1 MAPKVEYADNL
12 GPSRQEDGTI
22 EGTSEEIIDNPDKA
36 TAFAISGIDEHYDI
50 DSDNSPQPEVRA
62 NVPNVDDPSM
72 PVNTLRAWTLG
83 LLFTILGTGINQ
95 FFSMRYPSVTI
106 SSLVAQL
113 VAYPAGRAFAH
124 ALPIMKITIFGREI
138 ALNPDHH
145 FNIKEH
151 ALITIMSN
159 LSFGPSWATDIIQA
173 QVAPAFLGLKTPVG
187 YQFLLALTMQL
198 FGLGMAGMAY
208 RFIVEPPHMV
218 WPSTLANAAL
228 FQTLH
233 GRANPKA
240 DGWSISRYR
249 FFVYVFA
256 GGWLWYWLPGF
267 LFTGLSTFAFICWA
281 APNNIVVNN
290 LFGMS
295 TGLAYLPTTF
305 DWSQIAYNGSPLVV
319 PFWAQANVFTGWVI
333 LFALVTPILYYT
345 NTWYTAYLP
354 FSGGDIYDN
363 TGIVFN
369 ASRVVDRHGNF
380 SPEDYKNYSPI
391 FMPVTFALSYG
402 ISFATMT
409 CVPTYI
415 FLNYWKQIVGAFN
428 PQRKK
433 DIHARL
439 IERYP
444 DAPWWWYAAL
454 IAIVLGLTIMVQE
467 VYDTQMPVW
476 GVFLAF
482 GLAAFYLIPTG
493 SVYAVANLNS
503 NVLTVLGE
511 IISGYAIPG
520 KPVVMLIF
528 KFYAYTG
535 LSQAMI
541 FASDMKLGL
550 YMKIP
555 RRTLFV
561 AQLTACIVGSLTQ
574 NAVVLWML
582 HHVKDICE
590 SDQPNKYTCPQGRV
604 NFSSSIV
611 WGAVGPARL
620 YSVSKIYSGLLH
632 LFWLGALLPV
642 VTFFLKKKFPN
653 SKLLRNL
660 HWPLFFAGTG
670 NVPPATGINYSSAF
684 AVSFIFNKWI
694 RGKYPHWWAKY
705 NYVLSAALD
714 SGLAISAIVIFF
726 ALVFPGRT
734 LPSSSATHQ
743 ITPKLTGNSC
753 IAVDGVWKIT
763 EDCVD
768 PLFSRPIVD
777 SETHE
782 TLPIPHLRVSGHFE
796 GTAVDFNIYLP
807 NNGWKGRFFQLVYP
821 LQNST
826 ASDREIGFGAESGGY
841 TVRASGRPTYRGDAA
856 VAKIGMMIARE
867 YYKPKTSK
875 IHGYI
880 YGGSGGSLI
889 TVGAM
894 ENTIN
899 IWSGALTL
907 VQAVPVSINNWSIR
921 ALAGLVLQNKSSEI
935 ENALSPGGSGDVYSI
950 LSHTERLVFAEAT
963 ALGVPIKG
971 WESFYETGASEP
983 LWEVM
988 RSVSGPA
995 AMRMD
1000 PSYGDDFWNLHGYL
1014 GTEDSRLGEMFRQE
1028 MLDYNTTII
1037 SIQRDASQIPV
1048 ELTLH
1053 ASPKSTR
1060 AYWLDINIVSK
1071 DGEVLGQITAKV
1083 HDNSNGKTVTLHLDN
1098 DPRILSLLQQ
1108 GTQVHISNR
1117 LFLAMHALHRYSVP
1131 KRPGF
1136 YGYDYLRNSNGEPIY
1151 PQRPVLV
1158 AEQIARSASGGATFS
1173 GKFNG
1178 KMIVMDNLMD
1188 VDAFPWH
1195 ADWYKHQVRNAY
1207 GNEADDKFRL
1217 HYTENADHQM
1227 GPVVGSKSSRVVDFT
1242 GLYEQHLR
1250 DLSAWCETGTYPSTA
1265 TNYTIQNTQV
1275 KLLAAASERKG
1286 IQPVIELTVDG
1297 GRHVEVKI
1305 GTTATFSVRV
1315 EVPPGAG
1322 KIISLEWDFEGTGNF
1337 VNKSFGEVER
1347 SVETTA
1353 WYAYSRHGTFFPG
1366 VRATSSREGNT
1377 ETSIALALSLD
1388 RVRIVVN

>member
-72 PVNTLRAWTLG
+72 PVNTLRAWALG

-113 VAYPAGRAFAH
+113 VAYPAGRALAH
-124 ALPIMKITIFGREI
+124 ALPIMRITLFGREI

-151 ALITIMSN
+151 ALVTIMSN

-249 FFVYVFA
+249 FFVYIFA

-319 PFWAQANVFTGWVI
+319 PFWAQANVFAGWVI
-333 LFALVTPILYYT
+333 TFALVTPILYYT

-363 TGIVFN
+363 TGNVFN

-380 SPEDYKNYSPI
+380 SPEDYKDYSPI

-415 FLNYWKQIVGAFN
+415 FLNYWKQILGAFN

-454 IAIVLGLTIMVQE
+454 TAIVLGLTIMVQE

-620 YSVSKIYSGLLH
+620 YSVGKIYAGLLH
-632 LFWLGALLPV
+632 LFWLGALLPL
-642 VTFFLKKKFPN
+642 VTFFLKKRYPN

-726 ALVFPGRT
+726 ALVFPGN
-734 LPSSSATHQ
+734 SSA
-743 ITPKLTGNSC
+743 
-753 IAVDGVWKIT
+753 
-763 EDCVD
+763 
-768 PLFSRPIVD
+768 
-777 SETHE
+777 SE
-782 TLPIPHLRVSGHFE
+782 
-796 GTAVDFNIYLP
+796 
-807 NNGWKGRFFQLVYP
+807 
-821 LQNST
+821 
-826 ASDREIGFGAESGGY
+826 REIGFRADSGGY
-841 TVRASGRPTYRGDAA
+841 TVRASGLPTYRGDATT
-856 VAKIGMMIARE
+856 AKFSMVIARE
-867 YYKPKTSK
+867 YYKPKANK

-880 YGGSGGSLI
+880 YGGSGGSLV
-889 TVGAM
+889 TVRAM
-894 ENTIN
+894 ENTIS
-899 IWSGALTL
+899 IWSGAVTL
-907 VQAVPVSINNWSIR
+907 VQAVLVSINNWSVR
-921 ALAGLVLQNKSSEI
+921 ALASLVLQNKSAEI
-935 ENALSPGGSGDVYSI
+935 EEALRPGDSGDVYSTF
-950 LSHTERLVFAEAT
+950 SPTERKVFEEAT
-963 ALGVPIKG
+963 ALGVPFKG
-971 WESFYETGASEP
+971 WETFYETGASES
-983 LWEVM
+983 LWESI
-988 RSVSGPA
+988 RSVSGSVV
-995 AMRMD
+995 MRMD
-1000 PSYGDDFWNLHGYL
+1000 PTYVEDFWKKPGYL
-1014 GTEDSRLGEMFRQE
+1014 GTEKSELGDIFREE
-1028 MLDYNTTII
+1028 MLDYNTLIT
-1037 SIQRDASQIPV
+1037 SIKCDVNNVPV
-1048 ELTLH
+1048 ELTFYT
-1053 ASPKSTR
+1053 APKSTR
-1060 AYWLDINIVSK
+1060 TYWLDSIIMSK
-1071 DGEVLGQITAKV
+1071 DGEVLSKITAKGQ
-1083 HDNSNGKTVTLHLDN
+1083 DNSDNKTFTLHSNN
-1098 DPRILSLLQQ
+1098 DPTILSFLQQ
-1108 GTQVHISNR
+1108 GTRVHISNR
-1117 LFLAMHALHRYSVP
+1117 MFLAMHALHRYSVP
-1131 KRPGF
+1131 KRSGF
-1136 YGYDYLRNSNGEPIY
+1136 YGYDYLLDSKGTPIHS
-1151 PQRPVLV
+1151 QRSVLT

-1195 ADWYKHQVRNAY
+1195 ADWYRHQVREVY
-1207 GNEADDKFRL
+1207 GDDIDNKFRL
-1217 HYTENADHQM
+1217 HFAENADHQM

-1242 GLYEQHLR
+1242 GIYEQHLQ
-1250 DLSAWCETGTYPSTA
+1250 DLSVWCETGTYPSTP
-1265 TNYTIQNTQV
+1265 TNYTVHNAQA
-1275 KLLAAASERKG
+1275 KLPATASERKG
-1286 IQPVIELTVDG
+1286 LQPVVELSVNG
-1297 GRHVEVKI
+1297 GKQ
-1305 GTTATFSVRV
+1305 VRV
-1315 EVPPGAG
+1315 KTDTAVTFKARAVVPPGAG
-1322 KIISLEWDFEGTGNF
+1322 KIVSLEYDFEGTGNF
-1337 VNKSFGEVER
+1337 VKISFGEAVQ
-1347 SVETTA
+1347 SVENARWIT
-1353 WYAYSRHGTFFPG
+1353 YSQHGTFFPA
-1366 VRATSSREGNT
+1366 VRAASHKEGLVDSPYGLTWN
-1377 ETSIALALSLD
+1377 LD
-1388 RVRIVVN
+1388 RARIVVS